1 MAMCSHPG
9 GRDQPHNGST
19 PMAHERGKKVMGKC
33 NGFPP
38 EDELLLLLAR
48 GQLGTEVEDRARSL
62 LEQGLS
68 WSGILRRAYEQDV
81 FPLLYRNL
89 RHLGFPAVPREVQTD
104 LEAAYRINTF
114 RNTLL
119 AEELVRVLTLLQ
131 GAGIHV
137 IPLKGVALA
146 ESLYGDLTL
155 RFCVDIDVLV
165 PRQMVAQSLRL
176 LLASGYRAEFEGA
189 TERFFAD
196 LFLKK
201 DIEYAL
207 EREERGNSYRVEL
220 HWDILWG
227 APFDGDATENL
238 WAEARPK
245 PFGGVP
251 AYALSPEWQLLFLSV
266 HVSRHQWRGL
276 KWLVDIHELCSQGG
290 IDWPKL
296 GAKARRLRWEDMLR
310 ITLSACRILFSTPI
324 PEEFSLPQLP
334 PWVKLFPAAPAPLW
348 QSLLFPLRLLKRPS
362 DKLRYLLRAL
372 FWPTLAERRLVRLP
386 SSLGF
391 LYYLLRPLRLGCKW
405 GWRLICACLQQL
417 RIART

>member
-1 MAMCSHPG
+1 
-9 GRDQPHNGST
+9 
-19 PMAHERGKKVMGKC
+19 MGKC
-33 NGFPP
+33 NDFSP

-48 GQLGTEVEDRARSL
+48 GRLGTEVEDRARSL

-68 WSGILRRAYEQDV
+68 WSGILRRAWEQDV

-89 RHLGFPAVPREVQTD
+89 RRLGFPAVPPEVQME
-104 LEAAYRINTF
+104 LEAAYRINAL

-119 AEELVRVLTLLQ
+119 AEELVRVLTLLH
-131 GAGIHV
+131 GAGVPVVH
-137 IPLKGVALA
+137 LKGVALA
-146 ESLYGDLTL
+146 EALYGDLTL

-176 LLASGYRAEFEGA
+176 LLASGYRAEF

-196 LFLKK
+196 LFLQK

-207 EREERGNSYRVEL
+207 EREERGNSYMLEL
-220 HWDILWG
+220 HWGILWG
-227 APFDGDATENL
+227 APFDGDATEEL
-238 WAEARPK
+238 WAEVRPK
-245 PFGGVP
+245 PFWGVP

-266 HVSRHQWRGL
+266 HVSRHQWWGL

-290 IDWPKL
+290 IDWQKL
-296 GAKARRLRWEDMLR
+296 GAKARRLGWEDMLR
-310 ITLSACRILFSTPI
+310 ITLSACRSLFSTPI
-324 PEEFSLPQLP
+324 PEAFALPQLP
-334 PWVKLFPAAPAPLW
+334 PWVKLFPATPAPLW
-348 QSLLFPLRLLKRPS
+348 QSFLLPLRLLKRPS

-372 FWPTLAERRLVRLP
+372 LWPTLAERRLLRLP

-391 LYYLLRPLRLGCKW
+391 LYYPLRPLRLGCKW
-405 GWRLICACLQQL
+405 GQRLICACLQRL